1 MRLFHLLFLFFL
13 LVPLF
18 EIYFLLK
25 MGAIIGVLPTVLT
38 VVLTAV
44 IGVWLLRVQS
54 FLTFRRLQEH
64 LQQGQAPAME
74 MIEGP
79 ILLVG
84 GALLLTPGFFTD
96 AIGFLCL
103 LPNTRRWI
111 AHYCMTHVFSEGFGS
126 VMGRQAGN
134 RQADVIEGEFK
145 KED

>member
-1 MRLFHLLFLFFL
+1 
-13 LVPLF
+13 
-18 EIYFLLK
+18 
-25 MGAIIGVLPTVLT
+25 MGAVIGVFPTVLI
-38 VVLTAV
+38 VVLTAI

-111 AHYCMTHVFSEGFGS
+111 AHYCMTHVFSEGFS
-126 VMGRQAGN
+126 SAMGGQGQRRNAE
-134 RQADVIEGEFK
+134 VIEGEFK
-145 KED
+145 KEED